1 MIDLITREQA
11 YEHLRLDYD
20 SGGSADDG
28 WLDVFIPAVSD
39 AVARWVKDSW
49 RLYVPELDSD
59 GKPVLDSDGNP
70 VPLLHSAGEPEVN
83 PVVRAACPREL
94 VSQYR
99 FRAGDCR
106 DHAEPAHEAFGHGLT
121 RTAAVA
127 PPSTI
132 RRPPVL

>member
-1 MIDLITREQA
+1 MSELITREQA

-20 SGGSADDG
+20 SDGSADDG

-70 VPLLHSAGEPEVN
+70 VPLLDSDGEPVVK
-83 PVVRAACPREL
+83 PVVRAACLLEL
-94 VSQYR
+94 ASQYR
-99 FRAGDCR
+99 FREGEGR
-106 DHAEPAHEAFGHGLT
+106 DNAVPSHEGYGHGLT
-121 RTAAVA
+121 SKAAVA
-127 PPSTI
+127 LLTTI
-132 RRPPVL
+132 RRPTVA